1 MALNYIIP
9 DNYKKF
15 AQFIDKLKKAKKSM
29 GVQIGI
35 VKNARGIDK
44 RTGKPKKITVAE
56 EGFYNCMGVPEKNI
70 PPRNY
75 QKKVIEDNMSKWKE
89 EIRHLLKKRNTYD
102 TCEIMGIVATEATKR
117 TIDTWKN
124 PPNAPMTVAIK
135 GKNTPLVDFGDLLKG
150 ITYKV
155 MGFDEADK

>member
-35 VKNARGIDK
+35 VKNARGINK
-44 RTGKPKKITVAE
+44 RTGKPKEITVAE

-75 QKKVIEDNMSKWKE
+75 QKKVIEDNMSKWKKDMAK
-89 EIRHLLKKRNTYD
+89 LLKKKSSYERQS
-102 TCEIMGIVATEATKR
+102 
-117 TIDTWKN
+117 
-124 PPNAPMTVAIK
+124 
-135 GKNTPLVDFGDLLKG
+135 
-150 ITYKV
+150 
-155 MGFDEADK
+155 